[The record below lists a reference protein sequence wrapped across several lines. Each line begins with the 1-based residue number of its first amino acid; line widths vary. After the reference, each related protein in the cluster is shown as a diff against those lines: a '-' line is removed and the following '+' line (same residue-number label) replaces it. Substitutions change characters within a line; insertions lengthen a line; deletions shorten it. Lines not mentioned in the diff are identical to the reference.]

1 MRERRPRSARSAW
14 SAEVSAAAARARRFS
29 DAPCHR
35 GCSRCSTGSWA
46 CAGLHKRVQLL
57 RRQKEELHFL
67 ADAQRRELRKL
78 EAECGRLRSN
88 AELVQADLAMESCS
102 RWCVADITRL
112 ELEQLRSERRQLEAE
127 LESWRNSPARL
138 RNSRR
143 AEVQHAAAREAW
155 FSERRRLDQDLA
167 SEQARV
173 AALEEE
179 LSLRREHESEERAL
193 RASAVRTLREDA
205 AERRRLCAD
214 AERELWD
221 AEAALAGRRK
231 KTGAFASSA
240 LQADEGRLAK
250 VKAELARESEER
262 RLGTEEL
269 RRVAQELEALRQE
282 LKGVEASNVQL
293 RSGLHWT
300 IDGLERIQH
309 EPLSI

>member
-1 MRERRPRSARSAW
+1 M
-14 SAEVSAAAARARRFS
+14 
-29 DAPCHR
+29 
-35 GCSRCSTGSWA
+35 
-46 CAGLHKRVQLL
+46 
-57 RRQKEELHFL
+57 
-67 ADAQRRELRKL
+67 
-78 EAECGRLRSN
+78 RSN

-102 RWCVADITRL
+102 RWCAADITRL
-112 ELEQLRSERRQLEAE
+112 ELEQLRGERRQLEKE

-138 RNSRR
+138 RSSRR

-193 RASAVRTLREDA
+193 RASAVRALREDA

-221 AEAALAGRRK
+221 AEAALAARRK
-231 KTGAFASSA
+231 KKGAFASSA
-240 LQADEGRLAK
+240 FVSSTLQADEGRLAK

-269 RRVAQELEALRQE
+269 RRVAQELETLRQE
-282 LKGVEASNVQL
+282 LKGVEAHNMQL

-309 EPLSI
+309 EPLAI